1 MTTKRKYKMTEERL
15 IEVFREVVQLS
26 KWQPL
31 FDNRSPKDIEV
42 DIYDVENFLDD
53 YCICRGDKD
62 EFNNAIAD
70 RIFEEFDRSISFFES
85 EDKDATDFLIGAIS
99 EYLLNNS
106 ATLYKDWSFY
116 SSMYDLI
123 DMVYTTFEIDGE
135 YFIFDFG
142 DAPFTYDDIER
153 NSARIDWDVVKEK
166 VQKQINKK

>member
-1 MTTKRKYKMTEERL
+1 MTDKRL
-15 IEVFREVVQLS
+15 VEVFKEVVQIY

-31 FDNRSPKDIEV
+31 IDSRSPKDIEV

-53 YCICRGDKD
+53 YCICRGNKD
-62 EFNNAIAD
+62 DFNNAIAD
-70 RIFEEFDRSISFFES
+70 RIFEEFDRRISFFES

-123 DMVYTTFEIDGE
+123 DMVYTTFESDGE
-135 YFIFDFG
+135 YFIFVFDE
-142 DAPFTYDDIER
+142 APFTCDSIT
-153 NSARIDWDVVKEK
+153 NSSVKIDWDVIEGLVK
-166 VQKQINKK
+166 KQINEYIK

>member
-1 MTTKRKYKMTEERL
+1 MTDKRL
-15 IEVFREVVQLS
+15 VEVFKEVVQIY

-31 FDNRSPKDIEV
+31 IDSRSPKDIEV

-70 RIFEEFDRSISFFES
+70 RIFEEFDRRISFFES
-85 EDKDATDFLIGAIS
+85 EDKDATDFLISAIS
-99 EYLLNNS
+99 DYLLNDS

-123 DMVYTTFEIDGE
+123 NMVYTTFEIDGE

-153 NSARIDWDVVKEK
+153 NSARIYWDVVKEK

>member
-1 MTTKRKYKMTEERL
+1 MTDERL
-15 IEVFREVVQLS
+15 IEVFKEVVQIS

-31 FDNRSPKDIEV
+31 VDNRSPKDIEV

-70 RIFEEFDRSISFFES
+70 RIFEEFDRRISFFES

-99 EYLLNNS
+99 DYLLNDS

-123 DMVYTTFEIDGE
+123 NMVYTTFEIDGE